1 MEPIYCDRIDRA
13 IDDGVLP
20 HESAAFEVKT
30 QLPAS
35 RSSGDVAVDVAA
47 MATDGG
53 VIVYGV
59 REDKAAVTFSSTP
72 IELAGAK
79 DRISDIVAASVRER
93 IEFDV
98 RLLPLDDDPA
108 HGFVVI
114 DIPASIRAPHMVETK
129 GEFRFYG
136 RVPGGNVML
145 TEAQIALLYE
155 RRRYVESESERYLG
169 EWIEHAPI
177 PPTPDVRGDLF
188 IVVRPLLSDTSL
200 RARAW
205 SGDEGTEMAN
215 AILRAES
222 GLRFTTLWDPHLAST
237 ISGGRRL
244 PTMDGFALFNPPIVR
259 DGEQIDEYVS
269 LIEVLDDGTVRYF
282 HAALAALSGDGS
294 VVLIRD
300 TAVAQI
306 AAHLSLFAGNLLE
319 VGGYHGPV
327 DVGLAL
333 TGASGGTS
341 AEWLAPGRFP
351 PPGGLPA
358 LPTNDYQHRIRVPA
372 VKLRKEP
379 CGVAQLLL
387 TRLFRALRPA
397 GFPDPL
403 QR

>member
-1 MEPIYCDRIDRA
+1 M
-13 IDDGVLP
+13 
-20 HESAAFEVKT
+20 
-30 QLPAS
+30 
-35 RSSGDVAVDVAA
+35 AVDVAA

-53 VIVYGV
+53 VIIYGV
-59 REDKAAVTFSSTP
+59 REDKAAVTFSATP

-79 DRISDIVAASVRER
+79 DRISDIVVASVRER

-98 RLLPLDDDPA
+98 RLLPLDGDPT
-108 HGFVVI
+108 HGFVVV

-145 TEAQIALLYE
+145 TESQIALLYE
-155 RRRYVESESERYLG
+155 RRRQVESKSERYLG
-169 EWIEHAPI
+169 EWIENAPI
-177 PPTPDVRGDLF
+177 PRSSEVRGDLF
-188 IVVRPLLSDTSL
+188 IVVQPVLPDMSL

-205 SGDEGTEMAN
+205 VGDEGTEMAN

-222 GLRFTTLWDPHLAST
+222 GLRFTNLWDPHLGST

-244 PTMDGFALFNPPIVR
+244 PTMDGFALFNPPIIR
-259 DGEQIDEYVS
+259 DDEQIDQYVS

-282 HAALAALSGDGS
+282 HAALAASNGDGS
-294 VVLIRD
+294 LVVIRD

-306 AAHLSLFAGNLLE
+306 TAHLSLFAGNLLE
-319 VGGYHGPV
+319 AGGYHGPV

-333 TGASGGTS
+333 TGASGGAS
-341 AEWLAPGRFP
+341 AEWQSPGRFP

-358 LPTNDYQHRIRVPA
+358 LPTDEYQHRIRVPA
-372 VKLRKEP
+372 VKLCEEP
-379 CGVAQLLL
+379 CEVAQLLL
-387 TRLFRALRPA
+387 TRLFRAIRPA

-403 QR
+403 RH